1 MYQSS
6 HFLKNEKTQLI
17 QLLYII
23 LHGNLKQAQM
33 IPIEEILEN
42 LFMYYFSNHT
52 VRFSYTGTP
61 TLRRRLLKTKWHSD
75 SHFR

>member
-33 IPIEEILEN
+33 IAIEEILEN
-42 LFMYYFSNHT
+42 LFMY
-52 VRFSYTGTP
+52 
-61 TLRRRLLKTKWHSD
+61 
-75 SHFR
+75 